1 MHDPSALIEA
11 LEPEQLAI
19 ATMRPLPRRKLGK
32 GTLGLLITLR
42 VYVALAIPIVVYA
55 FVHALLTPQ

>member
-1 MHDPSALIEA
+1 MHDPATLMKA

-19 ATMRPLPRRKLGK
+19 ATLRPLPRRDLGK
-32 GTLGLLITLR
+32 GTMGLLIMLR
-42 VYVALAIPIVVYA
+42 VYVAIAVPIVVYA